1 MPSCFRFLSRSLIK
15 INSAKLFSL
24 FLLLF
29 VTLAFQSNS
38 FADVAARK
46 TYKLAENYLLKGN
59 KARFNELYQNLHYYP
74 LQPYLEQKKLISQ
87 MSMNNTKAIDD
98 FLRNYRNTPLDWPLR
113 KKWLQYLAKK
123 NQQALFLK
131 YYKPTSNASLTC
143 RFHLYQLKA
152 GLSQQL
158 VLPKVTKLWTVGK
171 SQPDACDPLF
181 AIWQKQGYRTK
192 DVVWQ
197 RLAKT
202 ADGGKS
208 SLLPYLIKL
217 LPEADK
223 AVGELWRKVRSN
235 PSYISRLS
243 RFKLKDEKNTQI
255 LTYGLRRYIW
265 RDPDN
270 AIKLFKKAQQQF
282 PFNQQQINS
291 VTAKFATALAS
302 KGHKDAKNWLAKL
315 PDEQLTSDLI
325 QWRITEILRRENWQ
339 QIKQDLLTIPKSQQS
354 RLQWQYWYGRS
365 LLETDQ
371 KEQGTKTLTDVAQER
386 HYYGFLAAGYLNLP
400 VNLQH
405 MPIDA
410 SVKEMNDVLTY
421 PAAKRAFELF
431 YIGEYSSA
439 RREWHYW
446 LKKLNK
452 REKLVASRVAYD
464 KGWFDRGIFTLA
476 NVGYL
481 NDIDLRFPLAFDS
494 EINKN
499 AKDKN
504 IDPAW
509 AFAIARRESSFMV
522 DANSGVGASGLMQL
536 MPATAKQLARKKVSR
551 KKLYIAKNNIQLGT
565 KYLKQLSDRYK
576 GNIILATA
584 AYNAGPNRIKRWIK
598 ERPDLPA
605 DIWIE
610 TIPFKET
617 REYVK
622 SVMAYKKIYQ
632 FKAGHSSQL
641 FAEISTRDI
650 DELL

>member
-1 MPSCFRFLSRSLIK
+1 MPSCFRSLSRSLLIK
-15 INSAKLFSL
+15 NKAKFCSLFS
-24 FLLLF
+24 FVLLTLF
-29 VTLAFQSNS
+29 VSRFSS
-38 FADVAARK
+38 ADVAARK
-46 TYKLAENYLLKGN
+46 TYELAESYLLKGN
-59 KARFNELYQNLHYYP
+59 AARFDELYKSLHYYP
-74 LQPYLEQKKLISQ
+74 LQPYLEQKKLIKE
-87 MSMNNTKAIDD
+87 MSVNNEKAIDD
-98 FLRNYRNTPLDWPLR
+98 FLRSYRDTPLDWPLR
-113 KKWLQYLAKK
+113 KKWLEYLAKK
-123 NQQALFLK
+123 NKQKLFLK
-131 YYKPTSNASLTC
+131 YYKPTNNASLTC

-181 AIWQKQGYRTK
+181 DIWHKQGYRTK
-192 DVVWQ
+192 EVVWQ
-197 RLAKT
+197 RVAKA

-217 LPEADK
+217 LPAEDK
-223 AVGELWRKVRSN
+223 AAGELWRKVRSN

-243 RFKLKDEKNTQI
+243 RFKKKDDKYTQI
-255 LTYGLRRYIW
+255 LTYGLRRYVW
-265 RDPDN
+265 RNPDN
-270 AIKLFKKAQQQF
+270 AIKLFAKAQQEF

-291 VTAKFATALAS
+291 INAKFATALAS
-302 KGHKDAKNWLAKL
+302 KGHKEAKNWLAKL
-315 PDEQLTSDLI
+315 PDEQLTSDII
-325 QWRITEILRRENWQ
+325 QWRITDILRRETWQ
-339 QIKQDLLTIPKSQQS
+339 QIKTQLLTIPQSQQT
-354 RLQWQYWYGRS
+354 RLQWRYWYGRS
-365 LLETDQ
+365 LLETGD
-371 KEQGTKTLTDVAQER
+371 KEQGTKVLTDVAQER

-400 VNLQH
+400 INLKH

-410 SVKEMNDVLTY
+410 SIKEMNDVLAY

-431 YIGEYSSA
+431 YIGEYYSA

-446 LKKLNK
+446 LKKLTK
-452 REKLVASRVAYD
+452 REKLVAAKVAYD

-481 NDIDLRFPLAFDS
+481 NDIDLRFPLAFEEDIS
-494 EINKN
+494 KQ
-499 AKDKN
+499 AKGKS

-536 MPATAKQLARKKVSR
+536 MPATAKQLAGKKMSR
-551 KKLYIAKNNIQLGT
+551 KKLYVAKKNIQLGT
-565 KYLKQLSDRYK
+565 KYLKQLLDKYR

-584 AYNAGPNRIKRWIK
+584 AYNAGPNRIKSWLK
-598 ERPDLPA
+598 KRPDLPA

-632 FKAGHSSQL
+632 HKAGHSSQL